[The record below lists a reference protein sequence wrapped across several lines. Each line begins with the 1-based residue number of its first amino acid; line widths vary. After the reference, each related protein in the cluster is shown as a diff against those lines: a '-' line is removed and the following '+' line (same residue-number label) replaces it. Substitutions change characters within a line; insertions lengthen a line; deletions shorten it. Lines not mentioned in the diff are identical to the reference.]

1 MKSNKAEIIKKE
13 WDRLKEE
20 IIPSF
25 RMSWQ
30 ETGHL
35 RIEINSVGP
44 DSKEL
49 PIEERRQLLWNV
61 LKDNYHEDEVEEVSS
76 PNGDKTYLKK
86 YLDFPFFGVANYI
99 YSYGETN
106 VHVFFYLGPR
116 LGLLHIYSKDAGVD
130 YEEIRE
136 LINDSLNKTMAKH
149 SLSVSLSSEL
159 STEDIDRFLDF
170 IHDPVKQNHFPK

>member
-1 MKSNKAEIIKKE
+1 M
-13 WDRLKEE
+13 
-20 IIPSF
+20 
-25 RMSWQ
+25 
-30 ETGHL
+30 
-35 RIEINSVGP
+35 
-44 DSKEL
+44 
-49 PIEERRQLLWNV
+49 
-61 LKDNYHEDEVEEVSS
+61 KDNYHENEVEEVSS

-136 LINDSLNKTMAKH
+136 LINDSLNKTMANH

>member
-1 MKSNKAEIIKKE
+1 MESKISEDQALEMIKEIRKIRFNWQKH
-13 WDRLKEE
+13 RFLKVD
-20 IIPSF
+20 
-25 RMSWQ
+25 
-30 ETGHL
+30 
-35 RIEINSVGP
+35 INSVGP
-44 DSKEL
+44 ESKEL
-49 PIEERRQLLWNV
+49 SIEERRKLLWNFIV
-61 LKDNYHEDEVEEVSS
+61 DNYRGDEVEEVAS